1 MIRRRAR
8 RTCHTVGD
16 EEEDDED
23 GERHMDIGTR
33 RNTSPSAISA
43 IALSPRNPV
52 AADRYISILGHS
64 IPTFVAQLR
73 KARVAVGSSMKGNE
87 DEWRAAAV
95 AAAAV
100 VVVEVVAARRV
111 FDIAWVFFRQ
121 DRGRAASTQ
130 QSSPK
135 EARETKKK
143 NVKTERHQEND
154 EDDCRLLAN
163 APPVIDGGT
172 APDDVGNT
180 TSDVEVVSSDDD
192 VPST

>member
-95 AAAAV
+95 

-111 FDIAWVFFRQ
+111 FDIAWVFLRQ